1 MKTVLFAILAA
12 AMLVGC
18 ASMQEWG
25 SSRLKKEMERL
36 VRENRFDDARNVNV
50 NRDSNGALQ
59 FSSSEEQE
67 RDELIAS
74 LVNPAEAKF
83 VARRIRELRDLVLAD
98 LNAGKDDEAR
108 KHIYEF
114 GTIVK
119 SGNGWH
125 PQPTANGLIFIA
137 KCGLLN
143 SRVNPA
149 TFKRIKA
156 ESTQSVAEA
165 LKSGDFQRAAAVAD
179 GLQPVQTYPEVVD
192 TLLDQ
197 VSEEAVAQRCQKGG
211 VEALVAATKLAVYG
225 KTAFREGYE
234 KTEFIPDW
242 DNVSET
248 LGKILN
254 ALVADDVPLP
264 EAQSLVDNL
273 LSGIQAL
280 FVDDETGENMTTAQL
295 NDAIA
300 ALRADLHAEV
310 NKALDT
316 AIAAAKTDEAARLA
330 ALRKSFAKQALAMV
344 DPASRVAA
352 FTGAIGSCADS
363 GMNRILGDA
372 ARVLRLSEAGKA
384 VSSDDANSLLAASIF
399 MGFADTAKLA
409 LLLKADVNGASPKDD
424 LRRTPLLLSLQFG
437 SRGKIGP
444 VLATADRTIRDAN
457 GYGAIH
463 YAVRYADETTLQKL
477 IELGLDAKTPASD
490 GVTPLMVAADMGNE
504 AFAQALVA
512 MSDVNAADAQG
523 RAALHF
529 AAKTGSLPI
538 VRILVRNGANA
549 EAVTKEGDS
558 VLDVA
563 VALPS
568 EGVIAFLLDDA
579 KVKPDE
585 RAIDWCVINGKVIPL
600 TTLVAHCGAVTDR
613 HLAAAVKCGHYDMVK
628 YLVALGCDVN
638 ANDVHGVFAGASAE
652 IREFLLANGFRESD
666 KNADFVKYQ

>member
-1 MKTVLFAILAA
+1 METPPFSFPSAQTPGRGQLGNENMKTVLFAILAA

-264 EAQSLVDNL
+264 ARTSSTVIGC
-273 LSGIQAL
+273 ST
-280 FVDDETGENMTTAQL
+280 V
-295 NDAIA
+295 
-300 ALRADLHAEV
+300 ADL
-310 NKALDT
+310 
-316 AIAAAKTDEAARLA
+316 
-330 ALRKSFAKQALAMV
+330 
-344 DPASRVAA
+344 
-352 FTGAIGSCADS
+352 
-363 GMNRILGDA
+363 
-372 ARVLRLSEAGKA
+372 
-384 VSSDDANSLLAASIF
+384 
-399 MGFADTAKLA
+399 
-409 LLLKADVNGASPKDD
+409 
-424 LRRTPLLLSLQFG
+424 
-437 SRGKIGP
+437 
-444 VLATADRTIRDAN
+444 
-457 GYGAIH
+457 
-463 YAVRYADETTLQKL
+463 
-477 IELGLDAKTPASD
+477 
-490 GVTPLMVAADMGNE
+490 
-504 AFAQALVA
+504 
-512 MSDVNAADAQG
+512 
-523 RAALHF
+523 
-529 AAKTGSLPI
+529 
-538 VRILVRNGANA
+538 
-549 EAVTKEGDS
+549 
-558 VLDVA
+558 
-563 VALPS
+563 
-568 EGVIAFLLDDA
+568 
-579 KVKPDE
+579 
-585 RAIDWCVINGKVIPL
+585 
-600 TTLVAHCGAVTDR
+600 
-613 HLAAAVKCGHYDMVK
+613 
-628 YLVALGCDVN
+628 
-638 ANDVHGVFAGASAE
+638 
-652 IREFLLANGFRESD
+652 
-666 KNADFVKYQ
+666 